1 MSTLALVM
9 IVKNE
14 ERCLEKCLSKIQHLV
29 DKIYITDTGSDD
41 RTVEIA
47 KKFGAHITEYEWKN
61 DFADARNYSLAQSD
75 CDWNLVVDA
84 DEYLVSGMRKEVE
97 EFLENTKQIGA
108 FQRNDVYVEYSSDE
122 GDQLGMA
129 YTYAARLIPR
139 GIGFTG
145 EVHEQVDSTLPI
157 RAVQLV
163 FEHDGYLQ
171 GGKDARNL
179 EILYEQNRKRPDDP
193 YVLFQIAQTLRN
205 MKEFDQAATYYEKF
219 YRMVPL
225 KGSGYRAEG
234 IITYLYTLLELKRFE
249 NGFELIQNE
258 KEYLSCHADFHFVC
272 GLFYMQAIR
281 ANTKKYI
288 QYLPEIEAS
297 YLRCLNIGEVPLLQ
311 GVAGCG
317 SFKAA
322 YNLGT
327 WYEVSGNMKLAYHYY
342 EQAAKEEYEPALRR
356 LKELRK

>member
-14 ERCLEKCLSKIQHLV
+14 ERCLEKCLNRLQRLV

-47 KKFGAHITEYEWKN
+47 KKFGAHITKYEWKN

-84 DEYLVSGMRKEVE
+84 DEYLVEGTRRELE
-97 EFLENTKQIGA
+97 QFLENQKQIGA

-122 GDQLGMA
+122 GDELGMV
-129 YTYAARLIPR
+129 YTYTARLLPKGVR
-139 GIGFTG
+139 FVG
-145 EVHEQVDSTLPI
+145 EVHEQVDSSLPI
-157 RAVQLV
+157 RAVPLV

-171 GGKDARNL
+171 GGKGERNL
-179 EILYEQNRKRPDDP
+179 EILYEQKRKRPDDP
-193 YVLFQIAQTLRN
+193 YVLFQLAQTLRN
-205 MKEFDQAATYYEKF
+205 MKEFEQAAMYYEQF

-234 IITYLYTLLELKRFE
+234 IITYLYTLLELKRFDRGLE
-249 NGFELIQNE
+249 IIQNE
-258 KEYLSCHADFHFVC
+258 KEHLGSHADFHFVC

-281 ANTKKYI
+281 ADTHRYI

-297 YLRCLNIGEVPLLQ
+297 YLRCLKIGEIPLMQ

-327 WYEVSGNMKLAYHYY
+327 WYEVSSNMELAYYYY
-342 EQAAKEEYEPALRR
+342 EQAAKENYGPALKR
-356 LKELRK
+356 LRELGR